1 MPPPL
6 LIVAHPD
13 DASARAVPA
22 RLPQGVEAVVGGR
35 AVELLPAAGEA
46 EVIFYCSGGQA
57 VLRELWP
64 SLRRLRWLHSRPA
77 GVDRLLF
84 PELVASDV
92 TLTNSRGVFSRA
104 LAEWV
109 LAAVLFF
116 AKDLRRLTRSQAAG
130 RWDPFAPQLLQ
141 GRTAALLGLG
151 DIGRTCA
158 RLLRAA
164 GMRTV
169 GVRRTAAAADPDVD
183 ELLPPDRLLELMA
196 RADVLV
202 VSLPLTPE
210 TRGRVGTAQLA
221 ALRRDAVLINVGRG
235 AVVDEAA
242 LVEAL
247 RAGTL
252 RGAALDV
259 FEQEPL
265 PPGHPFYTLDSVLLS
280 PHSADQISGW
290 KEQANAVFLENLE
303 RFRAGQPLLN
313 PVDKRLGY

>member
-1 MPPPL
+1 MAPPL

-13 DASARAVPA
+13 DAPARALAA
-22 RLPQGVEAVVGGR
+22 RLPAGVEAAVGGSV
-35 AVELLPAAGEA
+35 AELLPAAAEA

-57 VLRELWP
+57 VLKELWP

-84 PELVASDV
+84 PELVTSDV
-92 TLTNSRGVFSRA
+92 ALTNSRGVFSRA

-109 LAAVLFF
+109 LAALLFF
-116 AKDLRRLTRSQAAG
+116 AKDLGRLKRSQSAG
-130 RWDPFAPQLLQ
+130 RWDPFAPELLQ
-141 GRTAALLGLG
+141 GRTAGLLGLG

-164 GMRTV
+164 GMKTL
-169 GVRRTAAAADPDVD
+169 GLRRSAGASDPDVD
-183 ELLPPDRLLELMA
+183 ELLPPARLLEQMA
-196 RADVLV
+196 RSDAVV

-210 TRGRVGTAQLA
+210 TRGRVGAAEMA
-221 ALRRDAVLINVGRG
+221 ALRRQAILINVGRG

-242 LVEAL
+242 LVQAL

-259 FEQEPL
+259 FEHEPL
-265 PPGHPFYTLDSVLLS
+265 PAGHAFYALESVLLS
-280 PHSADQISGW
+280 PHSADQIAGW
-290 KEQANAVFLENLE
+290 KERAHGVFLDNLD
-303 RFRAGQPLLN
+303 RWRAGRPLLN
-313 PVDKRLGY
+313 VVDKRLGY